1 MHTTDYITI
10 CLLFITICLLL
21 VFIIILFRAG
31 YYTLS
36 LKIHVANTLGLHGMD
51 YWWFLLH

>member
-1 MHTTDYITI
+1 MNITDY
-10 CLLFITICLLL
+10 ITICLLL
-21 VFIIILFRAG
+21 VFIIILFCAG

-36 LKIHVANTLGLHGMD
+36 LKIQVANTLGLHGID